1 MLSQIKGQTMK
12 KQTLATVCMIAITAF
27 SFSIYPQNAYARQ
40 CGKKFYQQCRK
51 QLDRDFKESQ
61 NRSKLIINKK
71 DSKDIANIK
80 RQYNATLDLIK
91 NNKNIKTVTDY
102 FDIWDYSGERGVPA
116 CSPGF
121 CAGVKG
127 VYYFNQGNITFE
139 EMAYSGFE
147 EGGGQKSLWD
157 TQTGQLIFTQN
168 DDFSYVLGHIKTDCY
183 FKNNRLIHY
192 EAKQKELDDKQVVK
206 KFDWDKEGLEWDT
219 NGTKECNRHK
229 QQAEKRKKSKK

>member
-1 MLSQIKGQTMK
+1 MK
-12 KQTLATVCMIAITAF
+12 KTTLTTVCMIAIAAF
-27 SFSIYPQNAYARQ
+27 SFSIYPENAYARQ
-40 CGKKFYQQCRK
+40 CGKKFQQQCRK
-51 QLDRDFKESQ
+51 DLDESFKEKQ

-102 FDIWDYSGERGVPA
+102 FDIRENEIDPA
-116 CSPGF
+116 PNPDDSMCVGT
-121 CAGVKG
+121 KG

-139 EMAYSGFE
+139 EMAYVGLE

-157 TQTGQLIFTQN
+157 TQTGQLVFALKDENTFN
-168 DDFSYVLGHIKTDCY
+168 GHIRTYCY

-192 EAKQKELDDKQVVK
+192 EAKEFPLFKDDKQVVK
-206 KFDWDKEGLEWDT
+206 KFDWDKRGQEFDT

-229 QQAEKRKKSKK
+229 QQAEKRKKDILKKRK

>member
-1 MLSQIKGQTMK
+1 MK
-12 KQTLATVCMIAITAF
+12 KQTLATVCMIAITAL
-27 SFSIYPQNAYARQ
+27 SFGVSPENAYARHY
-40 CGKKFYQQCRK
+40 GKKFYQRCKK
-51 QLDRDFKESQ
+51 QLNENFKENQ
-61 NRSKLIINKK
+61 NRSKLIITKK
-71 DSKDIANIK
+71 DTKDVANIK

-102 FDIWDYSGERGVPA
+102 FDIGEDEVDPA
-116 CSPGF
+116 PNPDDSSCVGT
-121 CAGVKG
+121 KG

-206 KFDWDKEGLEWDT
+206 KFDWDKEGLQWDT
-219 NGTKECNRHK
+219 NGTKECNRYK
-229 QQAEKRKKSKK
+229 QQAEKRKKDILKKRK

>member
-1 MLSQIKGQTMK
+1 MK
-12 KQTLATVCMIAITAF
+12 KQTLATVCMIAITAL
-27 SFSIYPQNAYARQ
+27 SLGVSPENAYARQ
-40 CGKKFYQQCRK
+40 CGKKFYQQCKK
-51 QLDRDFKESQ
+51 QLDGDFKENQ
-61 NRSKLIINKK
+61 NHSKLIINKK

-80 RQYNATLDLIK
+80 REYNATLDLIK

-102 FDIWDYSGERGVPA
+102 FDIWDMSSETANPA
-116 CSPGF
+116 CTLCG
-121 CAGVKG
+121 GIKG

-139 EMAYSGFE
+139 EMAYSGLE

-168 DDFSYVLGHIKTDCY
+168 DDIGLALGHIKTDCY

-192 EAKQKELDDKQVVK
+192 EAKEFPLFKDDKQVVK
-206 KFDWDKEGLEWDT
+206 KFDWDKRGQEFDT

-229 QQAEKRKKSKK
+229 QGAEKRKQDILKKSK

>member
-1 MLSQIKGQTMK
+1 MK
-12 KQTLATVCMIAITAF
+12 KTTLTTLCMIAIAAF
-27 SFSIYPQNAYARQ
+27 SFSIYPENAYARQ
-40 CGKKFYQQCRK
+40 YGKKFYQRCRK
-51 QLDRDFKESQ
+51 DLDESFKENQ

-102 FDIWDYSGERGVPA
+102 FDIRENEIDPA
-116 CSPGF
+116 PNPDDSMCVGT
-121 CAGVKG
+121 KG

-139 EMAYSGFE
+139 EMAYVGLE

-157 TQTGQLIFTQN
+157 TQTGQLVFALKDENTFN
-168 DDFSYVLGHIKTDCY
+168 GHIRTYCY

-192 EAKQKELDDKQVVK
+192 EAKELLYGDYAKLKGVK
-206 KFDWDKEGLEWDT
+206 KFDWDKEGLQWDT

-229 QQAEKRKKSKK
+229 QQAEKRKKDILKKRK

>member
-1 MLSQIKGQTMK
+1 MK

-27 SFSIYPQNAYARQ
+27 SFSIYPENAYARQ
-40 CGKKFYQQCRK
+40 CGKKFYQRCKK
-51 QLDRDFKESQ
+51 QLDGYFKESQ

-80 RQYNATLDLIK
+80 REYNATLDLIK

-102 FDIWDYSGERGVPA
+102 FDIWDMSSETANPA
-116 CSPGF
+116 CTLCG
-121 CAGVKG
+121 GIKG

-139 EMAYSGFE
+139 EMAYAGLE

-157 TQTGQLIFTQN
+157 TQTGQLVFALKDENTLEGDIRT
-168 DDFSYVLGHIKTDCY
+168 YCY

-192 EAKQKELDDKQVVK
+192 EAEELLYGDYAKLKGVK
-206 KFDWDKEGLEWDT
+206 KFDWDKEGLQWDT

-229 QQAEKRKKSKK
+229 QGAEKRKQDILKKSK

>member
-1 MLSQIKGQTMK
+1 MK
-12 KQTLATVCMIAITAF
+12 KQTLATVCMIAITAL
-27 SFSIYPQNAYARQ
+27 SFGVSPENAYARQ
-40 CGKKFYQQCRK
+40 YGKKFYQQCRK

-102 FDIWDYSGERGVPA
+102 FDIGENEVDPA
-116 CSPGF
+116 PNPDDSSCVGT
-121 CAGVKG
+121 KG

-139 EMAYSGFE
+139 EMSYSGYE
-147 EGGGQKSLWD
+147 EGSGQKSLWD

-168 DDFSYVLGHIKTDCY
+168 DDIGLELHIKTDCY

-192 EAKQKELDDKQVVK
+192 EAKELLYDDYAKLKGVK
-206 KFDWDKEGLEWDT
+206 KFDWDKEGLQWDT
-219 NGTKECNRHK
+219 NGTKVCNHHK
-229 QQAEKRKKSKK
+229 QQAEKRKKDILKKRK

>member
-1 MLSQIKGQTMK
+1 MK
-12 KQTLATVCMIAITAF
+12 KQTLATVCMIAITAL
-27 SFSIYPQNAYARQ
+27 SFGVSPENAYARHY
-40 CGKKFYQQCRK
+40 GKKFYQRCKK
-51 QLDRDFKESQ
+51 QLNENFKENQ
-61 NRSKLIINKK
+61 NRSKLIITKK
-71 DSKDIANIK
+71 DTKDVANIK

-102 FDIWDYSGERGVPA
+102 FDIGENEVDPA
-116 CSPGF
+116 PNPDDSSCVGT
-121 CAGVKG
+121 KG

-139 EMAYSGFE
+139 EMSYSGYE
-147 EGGGQKSLWD
+147 EGSGQKSLWD

-206 KFDWDKEGLEWDT
+206 KFDWDKEGLQWDT
-219 NGTKECNRHK
+219 NGTKECNRYK
-229 QQAEKRKKSKK
+229 QQAEKRKKDILKKRK